1 MDVVICNSDS
11 GKAEWWKE
19 ISFGESISRGLL
31 KLIVFSVHQILKLIS
46 LRRRKRQERQQISA
60 QNRIC
65 RYLSGRSRQKR
76 KILVTVLHTF
86 MEVYVE
92 LKKETALFI
101 NFSYY

>member
-1 MDVVICNSDS
+1 MLIVDVKICNSDS

-19 ISFGESISRGLL
+19 ISFREYISRGPREMYSL
-31 KLIVFSVHQILKLIS
+31 KLSLEINRFLRASNLKLIS

-65 RYLSGRSRQKR
+65 RYLRGRSRQKR

-86 MEVYVE
+86 MVVC
-92 LKKETALFI
+92 
-101 NFSYY
+101 

>member
-1 MDVVICNSDS
+1 MLYFVIQIQAKQNGGRKSALGNPFHEAMC
-11 GKAEWWKE
+11 
-19 ISFGESISRGLL
+19 LL

-46 LRRRKRQERQQISA
+46 LRRRKRQERQQIPA

-65 RYLSGRSRQKR
+65 RYLRGRSRQKR

-86 MEVYVE
+86 MVVYVE

-101 NFSYY
+101 NFS